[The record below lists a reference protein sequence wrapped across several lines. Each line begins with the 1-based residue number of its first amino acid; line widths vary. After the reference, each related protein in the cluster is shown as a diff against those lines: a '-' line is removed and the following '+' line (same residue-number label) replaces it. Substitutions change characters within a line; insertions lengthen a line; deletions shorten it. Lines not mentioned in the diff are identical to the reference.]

1 MSVKDSIITALKDE
15 NKMLQVKAE
24 IPEKKKKKTGNVMSF
39 TRLDQYNS
47 RNNLEIQGIPS
58 TVDNEFLE
66 DKVIEISESLNILIA
81 KSDIVRLPDIEQRKP
96 PK

>member
-1 MSVKDSIITALKDE
+1 
-15 NKMLQVKAE
+15 
-24 IPEKKKKKTGNVMSF
+24 MSF
-39 TRLDQYNS
+39 TRLEQYNS

>member
-1 MSVKDSIITALKDE
+1 
-15 NKMLQVKAE
+15 
-24 IPEKKKKKTGNVMSF
+24 MSF

-66 DKVIEISESLNILIA
+66 DKVIEIFESLNILIA